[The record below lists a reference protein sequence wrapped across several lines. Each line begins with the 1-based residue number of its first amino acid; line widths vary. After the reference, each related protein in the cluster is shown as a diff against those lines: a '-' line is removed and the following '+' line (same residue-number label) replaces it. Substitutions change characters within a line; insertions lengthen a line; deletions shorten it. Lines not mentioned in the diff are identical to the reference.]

1 MAVRARRCPNPL
13 RVADLNGVLS
23 ERCDND
29 PRYNTS
35 SASCVIV
42 YRAVE
47 LSLSGGEPLAPP
59 PPPPPPHGPDPTPP
73 NPMTPSSRWRVDPM
87 TVKITHDRRAPFD
100 SSATDVDVAAQR
112 GECERVQLCKQH
124 QDLSLRAVTCQ
135 PRGLSVLRAGGWE
148 STELT
153 DLTIEFSDM
162 QSAAGGRI
170 NRSVWSYKQQG
181 FLKTQTST
189 LYTCKEDL
197 LVQPRHD
204 GGPACTGPGTAGP
217 CAPHDCR

>member
-1 MAVRARRCPNPL
+1 MWMLPPSGA
-13 RVADLNGVLS
+13 
-23 ERCDND
+23 
-29 PRYNTS
+29 
-35 SASCVIV
+35 SASAYSCVSSTKTCHSG
-42 YRAVE
+42 
-47 LSLSGGEPLAPP
+47 LSP
-59 PPPPPPHGPDPTPP
+59 
-73 NPMTPSSRWRVDPM
+73 
-87 TVKITHDRRAPFD
+87 
-100 SSATDVDVAAQR
+100 
-112 GECERVQLCKQH
+112 
-124 QDLSLRAVTCQ
+124 CQ

-217 CAPHDCR
+217 CTPHDCR